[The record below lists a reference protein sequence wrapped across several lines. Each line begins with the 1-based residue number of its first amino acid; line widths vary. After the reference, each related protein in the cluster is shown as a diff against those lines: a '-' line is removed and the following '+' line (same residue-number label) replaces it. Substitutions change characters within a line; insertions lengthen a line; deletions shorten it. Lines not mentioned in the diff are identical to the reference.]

1 MLSISGSPAFFR
13 DQITKRQ
20 NLFRRLGQ
28 QPGQQ
33 SRVCVAAGED
43 KDRLVLRFH
52 RKRAAATGRA
62 EEGSAITL
70 AWVISRSMAFSIQAS
85 STVYSSSTRS

>member
-28 QPGQQ
+28 EPGQQ

-52 RKRAAATGRA
+52 RKRAGQRA